1 MGLSKI
7 SKTGNISSTVVEVSG
22 NFYKH
27 PTKKSQ
33 VRHNTRPILSVN
45 NRPVSSSRRYDL
57 IDQFLFNEKSSLF
70 LAVICNIKVT
80 FLCR

>member
-7 SKTGNISSTVVEVSG
+7 SETGNISCSVVEVSG

-33 VRHNTRPILSVN
+33 VRHNTQPILYVN

-57 IDQFLFNEKSSLF
+57 INQLLFNRKSSLF
-70 LAVICNIKVT
+70 LTVIGNI
-80 FLCR
+80 